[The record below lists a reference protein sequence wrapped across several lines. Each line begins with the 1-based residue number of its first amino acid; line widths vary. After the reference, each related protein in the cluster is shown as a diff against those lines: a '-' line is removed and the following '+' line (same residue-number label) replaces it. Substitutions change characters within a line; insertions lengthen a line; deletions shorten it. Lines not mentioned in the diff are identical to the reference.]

1 MNNNQQNNEKQQTT
15 QMEQLKKI
23 CSKNNNQKKTKKTI
37 EESVQAIVV
46 QAGSTYEKDNE
57 TGEKET
63 VQDVKVK
70 ILQGTKE
77 NEKFN
82 ATYVL
87 SYDLDNKIIG
97 YKLREE
103 NLLFVN
109 IAEEDGECNTRKKK
123 LKIIKN
129 HREVFGTFIVYKQKR
144 AHLRALF

>member
-1 MNNNQQNNEKQQTT
+1 MLCQNFVKADEQQST
-15 QMEQLKKI
+15 EQWEI
-23 CSKNNNQKKTKKTI
+23 ADNTNGTI
-37 EESVQAIVV
+37 EESVKAIVV
-46 QAGSTYEKDNE
+46 QAGSTYEKDN
-57 TGEKET
+57 GNGGKET

-87 SYDLDNKIIG
+87 SYDLGNKIIG

-109 IAEEDGECNTRKKK
+109 IAEDGECNTRKKK